1 MAITTALGRKALI
14 ALALLPLSA
23 CIRFGAEPPAALMT
37 LSPAAEVPVGQTQS
51 SASGSTITI
60 RVPSTPQEIS
70 VQRVPVRSADTQIA
84 YVQDAQWA
92 EPPARLFARLLSDT
106 MTARTGRVVLS
117 SRQSSVDPGAMLSGE
132 LRSFGLDATTREA
145 VVVYDASLMRNGA
158 NNVEKRRFEAR
169 APIAA
174 VDATNAATALNTA
187 ANQVAADVA
196 DWVGR

>member
-23 CIRFGAEPPAALMT
+23 CIRFGAEPPPALMT
-37 LSPAAEVPVGQTQS
+37 LSPASEVPVGQTQS
-51 SASGSTITI
+51 SANGSTITI
-60 RVPSTPQEIS
+60 RIPSTPQEIS

-84 YVQDAQWA
+84 YVPDAQWA

-106 MTARTGRVVLS
+106 LTARTGRVVLS
-117 SRQSSVDPGAMLSGE
+117 SRQSSIDPGAMLSGE

-145 VVVYDASLMRNGA
+145 VVVYDASLMRSGA

-174 VDATNAATALNTA
+174 VDATNAASALNAA
-187 ANQVAADVA
+187 ANQVAVQVA